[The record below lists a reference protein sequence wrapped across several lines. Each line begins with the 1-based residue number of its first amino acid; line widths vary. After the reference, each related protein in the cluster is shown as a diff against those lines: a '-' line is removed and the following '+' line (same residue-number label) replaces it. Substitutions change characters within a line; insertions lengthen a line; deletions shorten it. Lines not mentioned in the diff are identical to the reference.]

1 MFWNG
6 FLINFT
12 FLELHCTK
20 KACVAGF
27 TFPFTPICVFLS
39 GHMIPSFWRHFHRDW
54 CVVWLY
60 FEVAVLVVIFV
71 LAFAWNR
78 LWCCI
83 VVSFSDVNEKVWY
96 APAVLRFIAVL
107 YFSCC
112 LPGMLSKDAAV
123 KVWPTS
129 AQAVWFL
136 LWIGLLSLPRC
147 CPHGHEWNRFY
158 SNFDGGNVFLH
169 CVAPMIL
176 VPDSEDEEEG
186 QRKKLCDRKRTW
198 RQKGTLPYAL
208 CRTMRPD
215 HSHSRNWCLTLLTEL
230 ICCLIRLLASLFF
243 WSLWVAFN

>member
-12 FLELHCTK
+12 FLQLHCTK

-129 AQAVWFL
+129 AQAVWHHREMVTRWYGEKVSYWL
-136 LWIGLLSLPRC
+136 GEGYMPVQWGAWACYSHVDCLNLSSTTR
-147 CPHGHEWNRFY
+147 
-158 SNFDGGNVFLH
+158 
-169 CVAPMIL
+169 MIFSPESL
-176 VPDSEDEEEG
+176 FGV
-186 QRKKLCDRKRTW
+186 W
-198 RQKGTLPYAL
+198 
-208 CRTMRPD
+208 
-215 HSHSRNWCLTLLTEL
+215 LLTEL
-230 ICCLIRLLASLFF
+230 ICCLIRLLAC
-243 WSLWVAFN
+243 VALQCCFQLVLSFTLGGF